1 MSANDVDLERRLSRW
16 LSAEALDGPP
26 SGLLEAILVETAT
39 TPRRPAWRMWPLS
52 LPRALRRGRWATVV
66 ARAVLVGMVLLALV
80 AAALA
85 LSAGGPRLPKPVGPA
100 VTGLLAYD
108 DGGDIFVAGPGDP
121 VRRPLTSGPAIETSP
136 SLSPDGRL
144 IAYWVRSTFGAPSS
158 LWVMNADG
166 SGGHPVTG
174 TLDLSGAENIL
185 AAWSPDSRELA
196 FAVGDYYISSRIYV
210 VDATGSGL
218 HEIGAGTLSRS
229 DPAWSPDGRLI
240 AFRGNT
246 RGVSPDALPVDN
258 AIGVYV
264 IAPDGTDERL
274 VSHLPRAGGAPNY
287 SGFGGPTT
295 GAPPSWSPDGHWLTY
310 AYGPTDQHDIAIGA
324 VDGSEERQVVTTA
337 DDDLLPVFSPDGTR
351 IAFVRFV
358 PQASDPVGLV
368 TAWTVPTIGG
378 TPLSIDGGTTIAF
391 QPLAWSPDGRQLLTY
406 SPDGKH
412 ILIVPSDGGPAPVVD
427 IGAPDS
433 VVPNGGNPAWNQE
446 RASWQRLA
454 P

>member
-1 MSANDVDLERRLSRW
+1 MSANDTDLERRLSRW
-16 LSAEALDGPP
+16 LSAEAADGPP
-26 SGLLEAILVETAT
+26 GDLLEAILVETAT
-39 TPRRPAWRMWPLS
+39 TPRRAAWRMWPLS
-52 LPRALRRGRWATVV
+52 VPRVLRRGRTAAVIG
-66 ARAVLVGMVLLALV
+66 RAVLVGAVLLALV

-108 DGGDIFVAGPGDP
+108 DGGDIFVQGPNDP
-121 VRRPLTSGPAIETSP
+121 IRHPLTSGPAIETSP

-166 SGGHPVTG
+166 SGAHLVTG

-185 AAWSPDSRELA
+185 AAWSPDSHQLA

-210 VDATGSGL
+210 VDATGRGL
-218 HEIGAGTLSRS
+218 HELGAGDLSRA

-246 RGVSPDALPVDN
+246 RGVSPDALPVDG

-264 IAPDGTDERL
+264 IAPDGTGQTF

-287 SGFGGPTT
+287 SGFGGPIT

-310 AYGPTDQHDIAIGA
+310 AYGPTGQHDIAIAA
-324 VDGSEERQVVTTA
+324 VDGHDERQIVTA
-337 DDDLLPVFSPDGTR
+337 GDDDLLPVFSPDGTQ

-358 PQASDPVGLV
+358 PEASDPAGLV
-368 TAWTVPTIGG
+368 TAWTVPTFGG
-378 TPLSIDGGTTIAF
+378 TPRSIDGGTTVEF

-412 ILIVPSDGGPAPVVD
+412 IRIVPSDGGSSPVVVID
-427 IGAPDS
+427 APDW
-433 VVPNGGNPAWNQE
+433 VLANGGNGEWNQE